1 MMRQMRDNTKWIM
14 LLAALA
20 FGGLMF
26 FEWGMDI
33 TGQTA
38 GSMGIYGELGRVNG
52 TPVSYDA
59 YMASYR
65 YIYDQVQSS
74 QEEPVTTVQ
83 NTEIEDQAW
92 DEVVNTILVQQELRR
107 RGIVVTDEEVINAAR
122 FSPPADL
129 ASSPAFQTDGQFDA
143 TKYQQFLAGA
153 TPEQLLGLEA
163 YYRDVIPRGK
173 LLRQV
178 ASGIHVSDGELWG
191 AYRDQNEKATVR
203 YVAFDPLV
211 RVSDDQ
217 IQVADE
223 EVARHYADN
232 REDYAVPATAAVIS
246 VALPKAPTAADT
258 AAVEEKAATLRESIL
273 DGADFGE
280 LARQESSDEGSAEAG
295 GDLGVFAK
303 GAMVPAFD
311 SVAFSTRLDR
321 VTEPVR
327 TRFGVHLIEVS
338 QRWGQDSAQARH
350 ILLPFERTEESE
362 FDLLEMADSL
372 EELGESMPLGEAA
385 AGLGLEADTLEM
397 TESFP
402 LVPGAGQVAEGGE
415 WAFDPET
422 STGEVSPVFEN
433 RGAFYALELVS
444 VDPGGYLT
452 EEEAE
457 TAIRQT
463 LSTEKKVAAAMEEA
477 RELAAEVRGGRSLDE
492 VAREIGLEV
501 QEAGPFARSEFAPGL
516 GFRTAAVGV
525 AFGLEVGEV
534 SGAVEANQ
542 NAFVLEKTGW
552 EAADSASW
560 ASQVD
565 AQRTQAVAAVRDRR
579 LAQWIDGLRETARI
593 VDRREEVL
601 APADETQQQPGL
613 PPVF

>member
-65 YIYDQVQSS
+65 YIYDEVQGR
-74 QEEPVTTVQ
+74 QEEPVTNAQ

-107 RGIVVTDEEVINAAR
+107 RGIVVTDEEVVNAAR
-122 FSPPADL
+122 FSPPPDL
-129 ASSPAFQTDGQFDA
+129 TSSPAFQTDGEFDIA
-143 TKYQQFLAGA
+143 KYQQFVAGA
-153 TPEQLLGLEA
+153 TPEQLVGLEA

-178 ASGIHVSDGELWG
+178 AAGIHLSDAELWG
-191 AYRDQNEKATVR
+191 AYRDQNEKASVR

-217 IQVADE
+217 I
-223 EVARHYADN
+223 EVTASEVSRHYADN
-232 REDYAVPATAAVIS
+232 REDYAVPATAEVIS

-258 AAVEEKAATLRESIL
+258 AAVEEKAVELREAIL
-273 DGADFGE
+273 GGADFAE
-280 LARQESSDEGSAEAG
+280 LAREESSDEASAEAG

-303 GAMVPAFD
+303 GAMVQAFD
-311 SVAFSTRLDR
+311 SVAFSTRLNR

-327 TRFGVHLIEVS
+327 TRFGTHLIEVS

-372 EELGESMPLGEAA
+372 EELGESMPLAEAA
-385 AGLGLEADTLEM
+385 AALGLETDTLDM

-422 STGEVSPVFEN
+422 SLGEVSPVFEN

-444 VDPGGYLT
+444 LDLGGYLS

-463 LSTEKKVAAAMEEA
+463 LGTEKKVAAAMEEA
-477 RELAAEVRGGRSLDE
+477 RELVAEVHGGRPLDE
-492 VAREIGLEV
+492 VARELGLEV
-501 QEAGPFARSEFAPGL
+501 QEAGPFARTEFVPGL

-534 SGAVEANQ
+534 SNAVEANQ
-542 NAFVLEKTGW
+542 NAFVLEKTTW
-552 EAADSASW
+552 ESPDSAAW
-560 ASQVD
+560 AGQLD
-565 AQRTQAVAAVRDRR
+565 AQRAQAVAAVREAR
-579 LAQWIDGLRETARI
+579 LNQWIEGLRDAARI

-601 APADETQQQPGL
+601 APADEAQQPGL